1 MKLTLLCTVRTLL
14 VIVFASA
21 FILPPKSSGQ
31 SPDVTQLVPAQ
42 ISFATE
48 FVQHLS
54 NAGLTVQRVSLS
66 KYNGGFF
73 GPTKAARIKTD
84 KGVFEVVFF
93 DKLDD
98 LEAIQLKEEESSNP
112 NYHRYR
118 ITLANTTHTM
128 EGRYPVYFT
137 QYQNKLIITYDR
149 QYSET
154 LTLLFARLD
163 K

>member
-1 MKLTLLCTVRTLL
+1 MQPLLCTVRSLL
-14 VIVFASA
+14 VIIFASA
-21 FILPPKSSGQ
+21 FVLPSISMGQ
-31 SPDVTQLVPAQ
+31 STDVTHLVPAQ

-54 NAGLTVQRVSLS
+54 NTGLTVQRVALS

-73 GPTKAARIKTD
+73 GPTKAAWIKTD

-98 LEAIQLKEEESSNP
+98 LEAIQLQEEESGNP

-118 ITLANTTHTM
+118 LILANTTHTM
-128 EGRYPVYFT
+128 EGRFPVYLT
-137 QYQNKLIITYDR
+137 KYQNKLIIAYDR
-149 QYSET
+149 QFSET
-154 LTLLFARLD
+154 LTSLFARLG